1 MERISPL
8 EYYMTSVTLR
18 AVSVRRVRAVRRLL
32 QRHGLKFSESRL
44 SEELLRLYLRHWRG
58 IGKKPA
64 TLRRYNIDGKDY
76 QIRPLYI
83 NRVLHAAA
91 TQRAL
96 HTGESLSRM
105 LDVAVRVYARR
116 LLESVL
122 SSHGQVDRHIRE
134 IWNKKYARRR
144 LRDAYFISYEGET
157 LENRGSTLSWM
168 SKAHLIPKKGL
179 RADEILARMRDS
191 A

>member
-8 EYYMTSVTLR
+8 EYYMTSITLR

-83 NRVLHAAA
+83 
-91 TQRAL
+91 
-96 HTGESLSRM
+96 
-105 LDVAVRVYARR
+105 
-116 LLESVL
+116 
-122 SSHGQVDRHIRE
+122 
-134 IWNKKYARRR
+134 
-144 LRDAYFISYEGET
+144 RDAYFISYEGET
-157 LENRGSTLSWM
+157 LENRGLTLSWM

-179 RADEILARMRDS
+179 HADEILARMRDS